1 MAIIAAF
8 SMMGVFFL
16 VGLYVAGALGVL
28 SLVMMQVFSDAPLW
42 NILGNKAWESNTN
55 FILVAVPLFLLMG
68 ELMLRSGM
76 GERMYGALSRWLVF
90 LPGGLLHTNIAS
102 CAVFAACS
110 GSSVAT
116 SATIS
121 RVSLPSFRQR
131 GYSERLVIGSLA
143 AGGTLG
149 ILIPPSIGLIIYGV
163 LVEESIGRLYMGGFL
178 PGFLLA
184 ITMILMMV
192 VTSLILPRTAPMDE
206 EVRRLYRAWFHGIGV
221 RRYNAEQMAVLRQEQ
236 ATEAGIAMPRD
247 RRSYRR
253 GRSILSYSESIS
265 VWLNMLF
272 NAVMGMMSIV
282 PVLFIIIIVLGSIY
296 TGWAT
301 PTEAAALGVFGA
313 LVVAIA
319 NELYRRIRHNHWAVI
334 GLGIFLFPVVVFS
347 LDDYLREQEGEL
359 RTSTT
364 LLTMFGF
371 VWMIGAFIVLFLISG
386 NIIVS
391 MLGLLWP
398 VPWYFALLLIGA
410 RGELPPPAY
419 DSWNQAGGALR
430 VMILDSIISTVRT
443 SSMIMLIIMAAFT
456 LSFAFARLGISQD
469 ISEWITA
476 LNLNPLQ
483 FVIIL
488 VFFYLLLGTFM
499 ESFAML
505 VTTIPILT
513 PSLEAVGVDLVWFG
527 IIMVILVE
535 AALISPPEGINL
547 YILHGVRQDIDAQMA
562 EQTAAAQD
570 ALKESTITDV
580 YIGVLPFMGCM
591 AAVIGLLFIFPDIA
605 LWAPCIIYD
614 NPTRDF
620 LEVVGKTPD
629 ATSFWDQ
636 VRFCSSEFRPRAY
649 H

>member
-8 SMMGVFFL
+8 SMMGVFFII
-16 VGLYVAGALGVL
+16 GLYVAGALGVL
-28 SLVMMQVFSDAPLW
+28 SLVMMQMFSDAPLW

-184 ITMILMMV
+184 FTMILMMI
-192 VTSLILPRTAPMDE
+192 VTSVIFPRTAPMDE
-206 EVRRLYRAWFHGIGV
+206 GVRRLYRAWFHGISV
-221 RRYNAEQMAVLRQEQ
+221 RRYTDEQMAVMRQEQ
-236 ATEAGIAMPRD
+236 ATEAGLTDPAD
-247 RRSYRR
+247 RAAYRR
-253 GRSILSYSESIS
+253 GRSTLSYPEAIAE
-265 VWLNMLF
+265 WL
-272 NAVMGMMSIV
+272 GMVKEATVGLVAII
-282 PVLFIIIIVLGSIY
+282 PVLIIIFVVLGSIY

-319 NELYRRIRHNHWAVI
+319 NELYKKPQGVYANWSQSMRGIRIM
-334 GLGIFLFPVVVFS
+334 L
-347 LDDYLREQEGEL
+347 LD
-359 RTSTT
+359 
-364 LLTMFGF
+364 
-371 VWMIGAFIVLFLISG
+371 A
-386 NIIVS
+386 
-391 MLGLLWP
+391 
-398 VPWYFALLLIGA
+398 
-410 RGELPPPAY
+410 
-419 DSWNQAGGALR
+419 
-430 VMILDSIISTVRT
+430 IISTVRT
-443 SSMIMLIIMAAFT
+443 SSMIMLIVMAAFT

-469 ISEWITA
+469 ISEWITG
-476 LNLNPLQ
+476 LNLNALQ

-547 YILHGVRQDIDAQMA
+547 YILHGVRQDVDAQMA
-562 EQTAAAQD
+562 EQTAAAQE
-570 ALKESTITDV
+570 ALRESTITDV

-591 AAVIGLLFIFPDIA
+591 ALVIALLFAFPDIA

-614 NPTRDF
+614 DPSRDF
-620 LEVVGKTPD
+620 LQSVNVERD
-629 ATSFWDQ
+629 AAGFWEQ
-636 VRFCSSEFRPRAY
+636 IRYCSSEFRPRAY
-649 H
+649 E

>member
-16 VGLYVAGALGVL
+16 IGLYVAGALGVL
-28 SLVMMQVFSDAPLW
+28 SLVMMKAFSDAPLW

-149 ILIPPSIGLIIYGV
+149 ILIPPSIGLIIFGV

-184 ITMILMMV
+184 FTMMLMMV
-192 VTSLILPRTAPMDE
+192 ITSMIFPSTAPMDE
-206 EVRRLYRAWFHGIGV
+206 EVRRLYRAWFHGVGI
-221 RRYNAEQMAVLRQEQ
+221 RRYPAEIMEVLRQEQ
-236 ATEAGIAMPRD
+236 ATEAGITDPAD
-247 RRSYRR
+247 RRAYRR
-253 GRSILSYSESIS
+253 GRSVLSYAEAMAE
-265 VWLNMLF
+265 WLRML
-272 NAVMGMMSIV
+272 NEAARGMAGII
-282 PVLFIIIIVLGSIY
+282 PVLAIIVVVLGSIY

-313 LVVAIA
+313 LVVGVA
-319 NELYRRIRHNHWAVI
+319 NELYKKVQGTYQGWN
-334 GLGIFLFPVVVFS
+334 GSYQGIKVML
-347 LDDYLREQEGEL
+347 LD
-359 RTSTT
+359 
-364 LLTMFGF
+364 
-371 VWMIGAFIVLFLISG
+371 A
-386 NIIVS
+386 
-391 MLGLLWP
+391 
-398 VPWYFALLLIGA
+398 
-410 RGELPPPAY
+410 
-419 DSWNQAGGALR
+419 
-430 VMILDSIISTVRT
+430 IISTVRT
-443 SSMIMLIIMAAFT
+443 SSMIMLIVMAAFT

-469 ISEWITA
+469 ISEWITGQ
-476 LNLNPLQ
+476 NLNALQ
-483 FVIIL
+483 FVLIL
-488 VFFYLLLGTFM
+488 VVFYLLLGTFM

-505 VTTIPILT
+505 VTTIPILA
-513 PSLEAVGVDLVWFG
+513 PSLVAVGVDLVWFG

-562 EQTAAAQD
+562 EQTAAAQEV
-570 ALKESTITDV
+570 LRESTITDV

-591 AAVIGLLFIFPDIA
+591 AVVIGLLFAFPDIA

-614 NPTRDF
+614 NPSRDF

-629 ATSFWDQ
+629 TLSFWDQ
-636 VRFCSSEFRPRAY
+636 IQYCSSEFRPRAY
-649 H
+649 Q

>member
-8 SMMGVFFL
+8 SMMGVFFII
-16 VGLYVAGALGVL
+16 GLYVAGALGVL
-28 SLVMMQVFSDAPLW
+28 SLVMMQMFSDAPLW

-184 ITMILMMV
+184 FTMILMMI
-192 VTSLILPRTAPMDE
+192 VTSVIFPRTAPMDE
-206 EVRRLYRAWFHGIGV
+206 EVRRLYRAWFHGIAV
-221 RRYNAEQMAVLRQEQ
+221 RRYTDEQMNVMRQEQ
-236 ATEAGIAMPRD
+236 ATEAGLTDPAD
-247 RRSYRR
+247 RAAYRR
-253 GRSILSYSESIS
+253 GRSTLSYPEAVSE
-265 VWLNMLF
+265 WLRMVKEATVGLV
-272 NAVMGMMSIV
+272 AII
-282 PVLFIIIIVLGSIY
+282 PVLIIIFVVLGSIY

-319 NELYRRIRHNHWAVI
+319 NELYKKPQGVYA
-334 GLGIFLFPVVVFS
+334 
-347 LDDYLREQEGEL
+347 D
-359 RTSTT
+359 
-364 LLTMFGF
+364 
-371 VWMIGAFIVLFLISG
+371 
-386 NIIVS
+386 
-391 MLGLLWP
+391 
-398 VPWYFALLLIGA
+398 
-410 RGELPPPAY
+410 
-419 DSWNQAGGALR
+419 WNQSMRGIRIML
-430 VMILDSIISTVRT
+430 LDAIISTVRT
-443 SSMIMLIIMAAFT
+443 SSMIMLIVMAAFT

-469 ISEWITA
+469 ISEWITG
-476 LNLNPLQ
+476 LNLNALQ

-547 YILHGVRQDIDAQMA
+547 YILHGVRQDVDAQMA
-562 EQTAAAQD
+562 EQTAAAQE
-570 ALKESTITDV
+570 ALRESTITDV

-591 AAVIGLLFIFPDIA
+591 ALVIALLFAFPDIA
-605 LWAPCIIYD
+605 LWAPCVIYD
-614 NPTRDF
+614 DPSRDF
-620 LEVVGKTPD
+620 LQAINVERD
-629 ATSFWDQ
+629 AAGFWEN
-636 VRFCSSEFRPRAY
+636 VRYCASEFRPRAY
-649 H
+649 E

>member
-1 MAIIAAF
+1 MVIITAF

-16 VGLYVAGALGVL
+16 IGLYVAGALGVL
-28 SLVMMQVFSDAPLW
+28 SLVMMQAFSDAPLW

-184 ITMILMMV
+184 FTMMFMMV
-192 VTSLILPRTAPMDE
+192 ITSVIFPSTAPMDE
-206 EVRRLYRAWFHGIGV
+206 GVRRLYRAWFHGVGI
-221 RRYNAEQMAVLRQEQ
+221 RRYGADQVAVLQQER
-236 ATEAGIAMPRD
+236 ATEAGIADIEGQRA
-247 RRSYRR
+247 YRR
-253 GRSILSYSESIS
+253 GRSVLSYREA
-265 VWLNMLF
+265 VGEWLRMLGEA
-272 NAVMGMMSIV
+272 AVGMAAIL
-282 PVLFIIIIVLGSIY
+282 PVLIIIVVVLGSIY

-301 PTEAAALGVFGA
+301 PTEAAALGVVGA

-319 NELYRRIRHNHWAVI
+319 NEVFKRVQGTYADWGGSYR
-334 GLGIFLFPVVVFS
+334 GIK
-347 LDDYLREQEGEL
+347 
-359 RTSTT
+359 
-364 LLTMFGF
+364 
-371 VWMIGAFIVLFLISG
+371 I
-386 NIIVS
+386 
-391 MLGLLWP
+391 MLMD
-398 VPWYFALLLIGA
+398 A
-410 RGELPPPAY
+410 
-419 DSWNQAGGALR
+419 
-430 VMILDSIISTVRT
+430 IISTVRT
-443 SSMIMLIIMAAFT
+443 SSMIMLIVMAAFT

-469 ISEWITA
+469 ISEWITG
-476 LNLNPLQ
+476 LNLNALQ

-505 VTTIPILT
+505 VTTIPILV

-547 YILHGVRQDIDAQMA
+547 YILHGVRQDVDAEM
-562 EQTAAAQD
+562 AAQTE
-570 ALKESTITDV
+570 AAQEVLRESTITDV
-580 YIGVLPFMGCM
+580 YIGVMPFMGCM
-591 AAVIGLLFIFPDIA
+591 AAVIALLFVFPDIA
-605 LWAPCIIYD
+605 LYAPCVFYD
-614 NPTRDF
+614 NLTGHFALADIAREAGANPEVIDQISREALLPREEQMRFRELIDLTIIQTGDPTLANLGAEGVQAQIRESTGDP
-620 LEVVGKTPD
+620 GG
-629 ATSFWDQ
+629 WDLM
-636 VRFCSSEFRPRAY
+636 RFCASEFRPRAY
-649 H
+649 E

>member
-8 SMMGVFFL
+8 SMMGVFFII
-16 VGLYVAGALGVL
+16 GLYVAGALGVL
-28 SLVMMQVFSDAPLW
+28 SLVMMQMFSDAPLW

-149 ILIPPSIGLIIYGV
+149 ILIPPSIGLIIFGV

-184 ITMILMMV
+184 FTMILMMI
-192 VTSLILPRTAPMDE
+192 VTSVIFPSTAPMDE
-206 EVRRLYRAWFHGIGV
+206 EVRRLYRAWFHGLRV
-221 RRYNAEQMAVLRQEQ
+221 RRYNEEQLDVLRQEQ
-236 ATEAGIAMPRD
+236 ATEAAIPDLND
-247 RRSYRR
+247 RKDYRK
-253 GRSILSYSESIS
+253 GRSTLSYSEAIS
-265 VWLNMLF
+265 EWGRMLF
-272 NAVMGMMSIV
+272 EALIGMMSIV
-282 PVLFIIIIVLGSIY
+282 PVLAIIVVVLGSIY

-301 PTEAAALGVFGA
+301 PTEAAALGVVGA
-313 LVVAIA
+313 LVVAVA
-319 NELYRRIRHNHWAVI
+319 NELYRKISNNTTAVI
-334 GLGIFLFPVVVFS
+334 LVGIVLFPVVVFA
-347 LDDYLREQEGEL
+347 LDDYVQQRRGRLSGL
-359 RTSTT
+359 AAV
-364 LLTMFGF
+364 LVFLGF
-371 VWMIGAFIVLFLISG
+371 IFFPAWYLAIYVIGK
-386 NIIVS
+386 
-391 MLGLLWP
+391 
-398 VPWYFALLLIGA
+398 
-410 RGELPPPAY
+410 RGELPPPSY
-419 DSWNQAGGALR
+419 QDWNRTRGA
-430 VMILDSIISTVRT
+430 VQNMVLDAIISTVRT
-443 SSMIMLIIMAAFT
+443 SSMIMLIVMAAFT

-469 ISEWITA
+469 ISEWITG
-476 LNLNPLQ
+476 LNLNALQ

-505 VTTIPILT
+505 VTTIPILAPT
-513 PSLEAVGVDLVWFG
+513 LEAVGVDLVWFG

-547 YILHGVRQDIDAQMA
+547 YILHGVRQDVDAQMA
-562 EQTAAAQD
+562 EQTAAAQE
-570 ALKESTITDV
+570 ALRESTITDV

-591 AAVIGLLFIFPDIA
+591 ALVIGLLFVFPDIA

-614 NPTRDF
+614 DPSRDF
-620 LEVVGKTPD
+620 LQAINVERD
-629 ATSFWDQ
+629 AAGFWENI
-636 VRFCSSEFRPRAY
+636 RYCSSEFRPRAY
-649 H
+649 E

>member
-8 SMMGVFFL
+8 SMMGVFFII
-16 VGLYVAGALGVL
+16 GLYVAGALGVL
-28 SLVMMQVFSDAPLW
+28 SLVMMQMFSDAPLW

-184 ITMILMMV
+184 FTMILMMI
-192 VTSLILPRTAPMDE
+192 VTSVIFPRTAPMDE
-206 EVRRLYRAWFHGIGV
+206 EVRRLYRAWFHGIAI
-221 RRYNAEQMAVLRQEQ
+221 RRYTDEQMAVMRQEQ
-236 ATEAGIAMPRD
+236 ATEAGLTDPAD
-247 RRSYRR
+247 RAAYRR
-253 GRSILSYSESIS
+253 GRSTLSYPEA
-265 VWLNMLF
+265 VAEWLRMVKDATVGLV
-272 NAVMGMMSIV
+272 AII
-282 PVLFIIIIVLGSIY
+282 PVLIIILVVLGSIY

-319 NELYRRIRHNHWAVI
+319 NELYKKAQGTYADWSQSMRGIRIM
-334 GLGIFLFPVVVFS
+334 L
-347 LDDYLREQEGEL
+347 LD
-359 RTSTT
+359 
-364 LLTMFGF
+364 
-371 VWMIGAFIVLFLISG
+371 A
-386 NIIVS
+386 
-391 MLGLLWP
+391 
-398 VPWYFALLLIGA
+398 
-410 RGELPPPAY
+410 
-419 DSWNQAGGALR
+419 
-430 VMILDSIISTVRT
+430 IISTVRT
-443 SSMIMLIIMAAFT
+443 SSMIMLIVMAAFT

-469 ISEWITA
+469 ISEWITG
-476 LNLNPLQ
+476 LNLNALQ

-547 YILHGVRQDIDAQMA
+547 YILHGVRQD
-562 EQTAAAQD
+562 
-570 ALKESTITDV
+570 V
-580 YIGVLPFMGCM
+580 
-591 AAVIGLLFIFPDIA
+591 
-605 LWAPCIIYD
+605 
-614 NPTRDF
+614 
-620 LEVVGKTPD
+620 
-629 ATSFWDQ
+629 
-636 VRFCSSEFRPRAY
+636 
-649 H
+649 

>member
-1 MAIIAAF
+1 MAIITAF

-16 VGLYVAGALGVL
+16 IGLYVAGALGVL
-28 SLVMMQVFSDAPLW
+28 SLVMMQAFSDAPLW

-149 ILIPPSIGLIIYGV
+149 ILIPPSIGLIIFGV

-184 ITMILMMV
+184 FTMILMMV
-192 VTSLILPRTAPMDE
+192 VTSVIFPRTAPMDE
-206 EVRRLYRAWFHGIGV
+206 EVRRLYRGWFNGV
-221 RRYNAEQMAVLRQEQ
+221 GLRRYTDEQRAALAQEQ
-236 ATEAGIAMPRD
+236 ATEAGLTDPTERAA
-247 RRSYRR
+247 YRR
-253 GRSILSYSESIS
+253 GRSTLSYGEATSE
-265 VWLNMLF
+265 WLRMIKDATVGLL
-272 NAVMGMMSIV
+272 AIV
-282 PVLFIIIIVLGSIY
+282 PVLVIIIVVLGSIY

-301 PTEAAALGVFGA
+301 PTEAAALGVVGA

-319 NELYRRIRHNHWAVI
+319 NELYKRRQGIYADWGASMRGIRI
-334 GLGIFLFPVVVFS
+334 ML
-347 LDDYLREQEGEL
+347 LD
-359 RTSTT
+359 
-364 LLTMFGF
+364 
-371 VWMIGAFIVLFLISG
+371 A
-386 NIIVS
+386 
-391 MLGLLWP
+391 
-398 VPWYFALLLIGA
+398 
-410 RGELPPPAY
+410 
-419 DSWNQAGGALR
+419 
-430 VMILDSIISTVRT
+430 IISTVRT
-443 SSMIMLIIMAAFT
+443 SSMIMLIVMAAFT
-456 LSFAFARLGISQD
+456 LSFAFARLGISAD
-469 ISEWITA
+469 ISEWITG
-476 LNLNPLQ
+476 LNLNALQ

-547 YILHGVRQDIDAQMA
+547 YILHGVRQDVDQQMA
-562 EQTAAAQD
+562 EQTAAAQE

-591 AAVIGLLFIFPDIA
+591 ALVIALLFIFPDIA

-614 NPTRDF
+614 DPSREF
-620 LEVVGKTPD
+620 LQSVNVEREAAG
-629 ATSFWDQ
+629 FWENI
-636 VRFCSSEFRPRAY
+636 RYCSSEFRPRAY
-649 H
+649 Q

>member
-1 MAIIAAF
+1 MAIITAF

-28 SLVMMQVFSDAPLW
+28 SLVMMEAFSDAPLW

-76 GERMYGALSRWLVF
+76 GERMYAALSRWLVF

-149 ILIPPSIGLIIYGV
+149 ILIPPSIGLIIFGV

-184 ITMILMMV
+184 FTMIVMMV
-192 VTSLILPRTAPMDE
+192 VTSIIFPRTAPMDE
-206 EVRRLYRAWFHGIGV
+206 EIKRLYRAWFHGAGI
-221 RRYNAEQMAVLRQEQ
+221 RRYTAEQLETMRREQ
-236 ATEAGIAMPRD
+236 AAGVGIDD
-247 RRSYRR
+247 RTM
-253 GRSILSYSESIS
+253 LSYGEAVSE
-265 VWLNMLF
+265 WLRILGR
-272 NAVMGMMSIV
+272 AVVGMAAII
-282 PVLFIIIIVLGSIY
+282 PVLIIIVVVLGSIY

-319 NELYRRIRHNHWAVI
+319 NELFKKMQGIYAEWSDSVRGIRYM
-334 GLGIFLFPVVVFS
+334 L
-347 LDDYLREQEGEL
+347 LD
-359 RTSTT
+359 
-364 LLTMFGF
+364 
-371 VWMIGAFIVLFLISG
+371 A
-386 NIIVS
+386 
-391 MLGLLWP
+391 
-398 VPWYFALLLIGA
+398 
-410 RGELPPPAY
+410 
-419 DSWNQAGGALR
+419 
-430 VMILDSIISTVRT
+430 IISTVRT
-443 SSMIMLIIMAAFT
+443 SSMIMLIVMAAFT

-469 ISEWITA
+469 ISEWITG
-476 LNLNPLQ
+476 LNLNALQ

-547 YILHGVRQDIDAQMA
+547 YILHGVRQDVDQQMA
-562 EQTAAAQD
+562 EQTAAAQEV
-570 ALKESTITDV
+570 LRESTITDV

-591 AAVIGLLFIFPDIA
+591 AVVIALLFAFPDIA

-614 NPTRDF
+614 TPGNHFALADIARSAGVAPEVLDEIGREAMLARDEQMRF
-620 LEVVGKTPD
+620 RDLIDWTITQSGSPALAQLGTEGIQDQIRAGAGD
-629 ATSFWDQ
+629 ASLWEN
-636 VRFCSSEFRPRAY
+636 VRYCSSEFRPRAY
-649 H
+649 Q

>member
-1 MAIIAAF
+1 MAIITAF

-28 SLVMMQVFSDAPLW
+28 SLVMMEAFSDAPLW

-163 LVEESIGRLYMGGFL
+163 LVEESIGRLYMAGFF

-184 ITMILMMV
+184 LVMILMMV
-192 VTSLILPRTAPMDE
+192 FTSVIFPRTAPMDE
-206 EVRRLYRAWFHGIGV
+206 EVRRLYRAWFHGVGI
-221 RRYNAEQMAVLRQEQ
+221 RRYDDARLAALRQEQ
-236 ATEAGIAMPRD
+236 ATEASLTSPVE
-247 RRSYRR
+247 RRAYRR
-253 GRSILSYSESIS
+253 GRSTLSYVEATSE
-265 VWLNMLF
+265 WLRMIGEALVGLV
-272 NAVMGMMSIV
+272 AII
-282 PVLFIIIIVLGSIY
+282 PVLIIIAVVLGTIY
-296 TGWAT
+296 LGIAT
-301 PTEAAALGVFGA
+301 PTEAAAFGVTGA
-313 LVVAIA
+313 LVVAAA
-319 NELYRRIRHNHWAVI
+319 NELYKRLQGTYASWGESFRAVY
-334 GLGIFLFPVVVFS
+334 LML
-347 LDDYLREQEGEL
+347 LD
-359 RTSTT
+359 
-364 LLTMFGF
+364 
-371 VWMIGAFIVLFLISG
+371 A
-386 NIIVS
+386 
-391 MLGLLWP
+391 
-398 VPWYFALLLIGA
+398 
-410 RGELPPPAY
+410 
-419 DSWNQAGGALR
+419 
-430 VMILDSIISTVRT
+430 IISTVRT
-443 SSMIMLIIMAAFT
+443 SSMIMLIVMAAFT
-456 LSFAFARLGISQD
+456 LSFAFARLGISSE
-469 ISEWITA
+469 ISNWITG
-476 LNLNPLQ
+476 LNLNALQ

-513 PSLEAVGVDLVWFG
+513 PALVNVGVDLVWFG

-547 YILHGVRQDIDAQMA
+547 YILHGVRQDVDSQMA
-562 EQTAAAQD
+562 EQTAAAQE
-570 ALKESTITDV
+570 ALRESTITDV

-591 AAVIGLLFIFPDIA
+591 ASVIALLFVFPDIA
-605 LWAPCIIYD
+605 LWAPCVIYD
-614 NPTRDF
+614 DPSRDF
-620 LEVVGKTPD
+620 LQAINVERD
-629 ATSFWDQ
+629 AAGFWENI
-636 VRFCSSEFRPRAY
+636 RYCSSEFRPRAY
-649 H
+649 Q

>member
-1 MAIIAAF
+1 MAIITAF

-16 VGLYVAGALGVL
+16 IGLYVAGALGVL

-42 NILGNKAWESNTN
+42 NVMGNKAWETNKN

-184 ITMILMMV
+184 FTMILMMI
-192 VTSLILPRTAPMDE
+192 VTSVIFPRTAPMDE
-206 EVRRLYRAWFHGIGV
+206 EVRRLYRAWFHGIAV
-221 RRYNAEQMAVLRQEQ
+221 RRYTDEQMTVMLQEQ
-236 ATEAGIAMPRD
+236 ATEAGLTDPAD
-247 RRSYRR
+247 RAAYRR
-253 GRSILSYSESIS
+253 GRSTLSYPEAVSE
-265 VWLNMLF
+265 WLRMVKEATVGLL
-272 NAVMGMMSIV
+272 AII
-282 PVLFIIIIVLGSIY
+282 PVLIIIMVVLGSIY

-301 PTEAAALGVFGA
+301 PTEAAALGVVGA

-319 NELYRRIRHNHWAVI
+319 NELYKRSQ
-334 GLGIFLFPVVVFS
+334 GIYA
-347 LDDYLREQEGEL
+347 D
-359 RTSTT
+359 
-364 LLTMFGF
+364 
-371 VWMIGAFIVLFLISG
+371 
-386 NIIVS
+386 
-391 MLGLLWP
+391 
-398 VPWYFALLLIGA
+398 
-410 RGELPPPAY
+410 
-419 DSWNQAGGALR
+419 WNQSMRGIRIML
-430 VMILDSIISTVRT
+430 LDAIISTVRT
-443 SSMIMLIIMAAFT
+443 SSMIMLIVMAAFT

-469 ISEWITA
+469 ISEWITG
-476 LNLNPLQ
+476 LNLNALQ

-547 YILHGVRQDIDAQMA
+547 YILHGVRQDVDQQMA
-562 EQTAAAQD
+562 EQTAAAQE
-570 ALKESTITDV
+570 ALRESTITDV

-591 AAVIGLLFIFPDIA
+591 ALVIALLFAFPDIA

-614 NPTRDF
+614 DPSRDF
-620 LEVVGKTPD
+620 LQSVNIEREAAG
-629 ATSFWDQ
+629 FWEQ
-636 VRFCSSEFRPRAY
+636 IRYCSSEFRPLAY
-649 H
+649 E

>member
-16 VGLYVAGALGVL
+16 IGLYVAGALGLL

-42 NILGNKAWESNTN
+42 NILGNKAWETNRN

-149 ILIPPSIGLIIYGV
+149 ILIPPSIGLIIFGV
-163 LVEESIGRLYMGGFL
+163 LVEESIGRLYMAGFL

-184 ITMILMMV
+184 FTMILMMMA
-192 VTSLILPRTAPMDE
+192 TSVIFPRTAPMDE
-206 EVRRLYRAWFHGIGV
+206 EVRRLYRAWFNGLGI
-221 RRYNAEQMAVLRQEQ
+221 RRYAAEQLETLRQEQ
-236 ATEAGIAMPRD
+236 ATEASLTDTTERAA
-247 RRSYRR
+247 YRR
-253 GRSILSYSESIS
+253 GRSTLSYSEATAE
-265 VWLNMLF
+265 WLRMLKE
-272 NAVMGMMSIV
+272 AIVGLLAIV
-282 PVLFIIIIVLGSIY
+282 PVLIIIVVVLGSIY

-301 PTEAAALGVFGA
+301 PTEAAALGVVGA
-313 LVVAIA
+313 LVVAVA
-319 NELYRRIRHNHWAVI
+319 NELYKRQQ
-334 GLGIFLFPVVVFS
+334 GIYANWGESMRGMKVML
-347 LDDYLREQEGEL
+347 LD
-359 RTSTT
+359 
-364 LLTMFGF
+364 
-371 VWMIGAFIVLFLISG
+371 A
-386 NIIVS
+386 
-391 MLGLLWP
+391 
-398 VPWYFALLLIGA
+398 
-410 RGELPPPAY
+410 
-419 DSWNQAGGALR
+419 
-430 VMILDSIISTVRT
+430 IISTVRT
-443 SSMIMLIIMAAFT
+443 SSMIMLIVMAAFT
-456 LSFAFARLGISQD
+456 LSFAFARLGISSD
-469 ISEWITA
+469 ISEWITG
-476 LNLNPLQ
+476 LNLNALQ

-547 YILHGVRQDIDAQMA
+547 YILHGVRQDVDVQMA
-562 EQTAAAQD
+562 EQTAAAQE
-570 ALKESTITDV
+570 ALRESTITDV

-591 AAVIGLLFIFPDIA
+591 AMVIGILFVFPDIA

-614 NPTRDF
+614 DPSREFMQSVNIERDA
-620 LEVVGKTPD
+620 VG
-629 ATSFWDQ
+629 FWDN
-636 VRFCSSEFRPRAY
+636 VRYCSSEFRPRAY
-649 H
+649 Q

>member
-1 MAIIAAF
+1 MAIITAF

-28 SLVMMQVFSDAPLW
+28 SLVMMEAFSDAPLW

-76 GERMYGALSRWLVF
+76 GERMYAALSRWLVF

-149 ILIPPSIGLIIYGV
+149 ILIPPSIGLIIFGV

-184 ITMILMMV
+184 FTMIVMMV
-192 VTSLILPRTAPMDE
+192 VTSIIFPRTAPMDE
-206 EVRRLYRAWFHGIGV
+206 EIKRLYRAWFHGAGI
-221 RRYNAEQMAVLRQEQ
+221 RRYTAEQMETMRREQ
-236 ATEAGIAMPRD
+236 AAGVGIED
-247 RRSYRR
+247 RTM
-253 GRSILSYSESIS
+253 LSYGEAVSE
-265 VWLNMLF
+265 WLRILGR
-272 NAVMGMMSIV
+272 AVVGMAAII
-282 PVLFIIIIVLGSIY
+282 PVLIIIVVVLGSIY

-319 NELYRRIRHNHWAVI
+319 NELFKKMQGIYAEWSDSVRGIRHM
-334 GLGIFLFPVVVFS
+334 L
-347 LDDYLREQEGEL
+347 LD
-359 RTSTT
+359 
-364 LLTMFGF
+364 
-371 VWMIGAFIVLFLISG
+371 A
-386 NIIVS
+386 
-391 MLGLLWP
+391 
-398 VPWYFALLLIGA
+398 
-410 RGELPPPAY
+410 
-419 DSWNQAGGALR
+419 
-430 VMILDSIISTVRT
+430 IISTVRT
-443 SSMIMLIIMAAFT
+443 SSMIMLIVMAAFT
-456 LSFAFARLGISQD
+456 LSFAFARLGISSD
-469 ISEWITA
+469 ISEWITG
-476 LNLNPLQ
+476 LNLNALQ

-547 YILHGVRQDIDAQMA
+547 YILHGVRQDVDQQMA
-562 EQTAAAQD
+562 EQTAAAQEV
-570 ALKESTITDV
+570 LRESTITDV

-591 AAVIGLLFIFPDIA
+591 AVVIALLFAFPDIA
-605 LWAPCIIYD
+605 LWAPCVIYD
-614 NPTRDF
+614 TPGNHFALADIARSAGAAPEALDQIGREAMLEKDEQMRFRD
-620 LEVVGKTPD
+620 LIDLTITQSGSPALAQLGTEGIQ
-629 ATSFWDQ
+629 DQ
-636 VRFCSSEFRPRAY
+636 IRAGAGDSSLWENVRYCSSEFRPRAY
-649 H
+649 Q

>member
-1 MAIIAAF
+1 
-8 SMMGVFFL
+8 MGRC
-16 VGLYVAGALGVL
+16 
-28 SLVMMQVFSDAPLW
+28 P
-42 NILGNKAWESNTN
+42 
-55 FILVAVPLFLLMG
+55 
-68 ELMLRSGM
+68 
-76 GERMYGALSRWLVF
+76 RWLVF

-184 ITMILMMV
+184 FTMILMMI
-192 VTSLILPRTAPMDE
+192 VTSVIFPRTAPMDE
-206 EVRRLYRAWFHGIGV
+206 EVRRLYRAWFHGIAV
-221 RRYNAEQMAVLRQEQ
+221 RRYTDEQMTVMLQEQ
-236 ATEAGIAMPRD
+236 ATEAGLTDPAD
-247 RRSYRR
+247 RAAYRR
-253 GRSILSYSESIS
+253 GRSTLSYPEAIAE
-265 VWLNMLF
+265 WLRMVKEATVGLL
-272 NAVMGMMSIV
+272 AII
-282 PVLFIIIIVLGSIY
+282 PVLIIIMVVLGSIY

-301 PTEAAALGVFGA
+301 PTEAAALGVVGA

-319 NELYRRIRHNHWAVI
+319 NELYKRSQ
-334 GLGIFLFPVVVFS
+334 GIYA
-347 LDDYLREQEGEL
+347 D
-359 RTSTT
+359 
-364 LLTMFGF
+364 
-371 VWMIGAFIVLFLISG
+371 
-386 NIIVS
+386 
-391 MLGLLWP
+391 
-398 VPWYFALLLIGA
+398 
-410 RGELPPPAY
+410 
-419 DSWNQAGGALR
+419 WNQSMRGIRIML
-430 VMILDSIISTVRT
+430 LDAIISTVRT
-443 SSMIMLIIMAAFT
+443 SSMIMLIVMAAFT

-469 ISEWITA
+469 ISEWITG
-476 LNLNPLQ
+476 LNLNALQ

-547 YILHGVRQDIDAQMA
+547 YILHGVRQDVDQQMA
-562 EQTAAAQD
+562 EQTAAAQE
-570 ALKESTITDV
+570 ALRESTITDV

-591 AAVIGLLFIFPDIA
+591 ALVIALLFAFPDIA

-614 NPTRDF
+614 DPSRDF
-620 LEVVGKTPD
+620 LQSVNIEREAAG
-629 ATSFWDQ
+629 FWEQ
-636 VRFCSSEFRPRAY
+636 IRYCSSEFRPLAY
-649 H
+649 E